1 MKDSGSRHRIK
12 TLPRLLWLV
21 SLCTAMSA
29 GASPWPVKAGI
40 PDNDTLQQIRNHP
53 MVDGRESVFMVTD
66 RGTYIAGENVW
77 FSMYVRT
84 SGRRNIPSGMAGYA
98 EIMNISGMPVAQC
111 RIRLSDKGTGNGVL
125 ALPDSLSSGDYLIR
139 GYTRAMTTYGPE
151 HFFSG
156 IIRVFN
162 PYTLSTEYTMIR
174 PPHCQEGPAVELFPE
189 GGALIRGKPSTMVIR
204 TSGTDR
210 KGIAATTVI
219 SYSNGQTPDTVVTG
233 GNGLG
238 SVMVPAD
245 AGRIQAV
252 ACIDSAIV
260 TGMIDGNSSA
270 GYSLRLARTHDGD
283 VGITVHHDPLH
294 DINSEMLLAL
304 TVINSEGVAFLR
316 RFRQGTEEVAFNIPR
331 KDLVSGINQC
341 LLYDHYGRLL
351 SSRLFMNNSPEDALA
366 EGREV
371 AITAGEGKLHVS
383 LPENSLYL
391 TASAAISENG
401 RHAWHENYAM
411 LAEWMT
417 AGTLADPF
425 MQPFLTGKKEITDD
439 LLVTLRDRY
448 QHVDHAALLPV
459 EAETQGLAVD
469 CMVTSP
475 DGLGPVKDE
484 MLFINLPGKECFLQY
499 AVTNHE
505 GRLTFIVP
513 ERTGWGE
520 IVVYPADTTRNL
532 IIKTLSPFFPGA
544 IPLAGNKADINSVA
558 DAFVNRM
565 SLNSQVMKIYQI
577 SDTDT
582 LPALS
587 DTLTGSHFYG
597 SPGQRLILADYVA
610 LPEMEE
616 FFFELIPGWDLIRT
630 RSGYEFRLTDPVSTT
645 PIKTAPLMF
654 IDGTCTTD
662 AGTVAMLS
670 PYITR
675 YIDVCFGSFRL
686 GGLLLPPIVHLV
698 TSDGDYRLQSLPSH
712 ALRIRYLFTNPEIRF
727 RPFTG
732 DPSGHMPRFGNTLLW
747 APSTIS
753 VSDTDLTFNMPAPD
767 YKKTLIL
774 NLAITGKDGSIRFY
788 SRTIEPGIL

>member
-1 MKDSGSRHRIK
+1 M
-12 TLPRLLWLV
+12 
-21 SLCTAMSA
+21 
-29 GASPWPVKAGI
+29 
-40 PDNDTLQQIRNHP
+40 NHP
-53 MVDGRESVFMVTD
+53 MVDGRESVFIVTD

-84 SGRRNIPSGMAGYA
+84 SGRRNIPSSMAGYA

-111 RIRLSDKGTGNGVL
+111 RIRLSDNGTGNGVL
-125 ALPDSLSSGDYLIR
+125 ALPDSLSSGDYLVR
-139 GYTRAMTTYGPE
+139 GYTRAMTPYGPE

-189 GGALIRGKPSTMVIR
+189 GGTLIRGKPSALVIR
-204 TSGTDR
+204 TSGPDR
-210 KGIAATTVI
+210 KGVAATTVL
-219 SYSNGQTPDTVVTG
+219 SYGNGKESDTVVTG

-238 SVMVPAD
+238 SLMVPAD
-245 AGRIQAV
+245 ARWVRAV
-252 ACIDSAIV
+252 AFIDSAVV
-260 TGMIDGNSSA
+260 TGKIDGNSSA
-270 GYSLRLARTHDGD
+270 GYSLRLTRTHDGD

-294 DINSEMLLAL
+294 DNKSEMLLAL
-304 TVINSEGVAFLR
+304 TVINSQGVAFLR
-316 RFRQGTEEVAFNIPR
+316 RIRQGTEEVVFNIPQ

-351 SSRLFMNNSPEDALA
+351 SSRLFMNNSNE
-366 EGREV
+366 EV
-371 AITAGEGKLHVS
+371 PQADEEVTITAGEGELRVS

-411 LAEWMT
+411 LAEWVT

-425 MQPFLTGKKEITDD
+425 MQPFLSGEKEIIDD

-448 QHVDHAALLPV
+448 QDVDHAALLPV

-469 CMVTSP
+469 CMVTAP

-499 AVTNHE
+499 MVTNHE

-544 IPLAGNKADINSVA
+544 IPLAGNKADITSVA
-558 DAFVNRM
+558 DASVNRM
-565 SLNSQVMKIYQI
+565 SLNSQVMMIYQI

-582 LPALS
+582 LPAPS

-597 SPGQRLILADYVA
+597 SPGQRLVLADYVA
-610 LPEMEE
+610 LPVMEE
-616 FFFELIPGWDLIRT
+616 FFFELIPGWDLVRT
-630 RSGYEFRLTDPVSTT
+630 RSGYEFRLTDPVSSA

-670 PYITR
+670 PYITGH
-675 YIDVCFGSFRL
+675 IDVCNGSFRL
-686 GGLLLPPIVHLV
+686 GDVLLPPIVHLV
-698 TSDGDYRLQSLPSH
+698 TRDGDYRLQSLPSH
-712 ALRIRYLFTNPEIRF
+712 ALRIRHQFTSPEVRF

-732 DPSGHMPRFGNTLLW
+732 DPSGHMPKFDNTLLW
-747 APSTIS
+747 APTASTVNS
-753 VSDTDLTFNMPAPD
+753 TKLTFTLPRPD
-767 YKKTLIL
+767 YNSPVTLHI
-774 NLAITGKDGSIRFY
+774 AITGKDGSIRFY
-788 SRTIEPGIL
+788 SRTIEPDIL